1 MSRPPH
7 PYLIARDAPP
17 DDFPPTEA
25 ALTEPNGLIAL
36 GGDLSPDRL
45 LAAYR
50 RGIFPWYE
58 EAQPILWWTPNPR
71 LVLNPRRLRLSRS
84 LRRTLRKRTFTT
96 SVDQDFAGTIHACA
110 APRKGSPGTWITPA
124 MVAAYRHLHRL
135 GWAHSIEV
143 RHGDVLVGGLYGIS
157 IGTAFF
163 GESMFSRES
172 DASKV
177 ALVGLAR
184 LLESFP
190 ESLIDCQVPSAH
202 LLGLG
207 AELVPRA
214 AFMEW
219 LRRAMNAPAG
229 PFPLPK

>member
-1 MSRPPH
+1 MSKPPY

-25 ALTEPNGLIAL
+25 ALAEPNGLIAL
-36 GGDLSPDRL
+36 GGDLSPNRL

-58 EAQPILWWTPNPR
+58 DGQPILWWTPDPR
-71 LVLNPRRLRLSRS
+71 LILNPRRLHLSRS
-84 LRRTLRKRTFTT
+84 LHRTLRKRTFTT
-96 SVDQDFAGTIHACA
+96 SVDQDFAGIISACA
-110 APRKGSPGTWITPA
+110 APRKGLSGTWITTA
-124 MVAAYRHLHRL
+124 MRAAYQHLHRL
-135 GWAHSIEV
+135 GQAHSIEV
-143 RHGDVLVGGLYGIS
+143 RHGNVLAGGLYGIS

-177 ALVGLAR
+177 ALVELAR
-184 LLESFP
+184 LLAIFP

-207 AELVPRA
+207 AELIPRF
-214 AFMEW
+214 AFMER
-219 LRRAMNAPAG
+219 LYRAVNAQAG
-229 PFPLPK
+229 SFPLPK